1 MKATHLKGSSHDR
14 NKRNKLKYRGE
25 DTVTVDRT
33 EEEDVDRTTVTGF
46 ERDSLHPGHA
56 IDEGGLHYQPDTD
69 VDQAEGT
76 YGDTIRRGPVEE
88 SPGGLIYE
96 EEIYKLR
103 KRSGSPRSQA
113 IWEIEE
119 ERARGELP
127 ADDMHDARGS
137 DYYNGDRRVARPN
150 LGDNPLSPNPIDSAV
165 DAPDWL
171 TRFGLDPNEP
181 PPWLKVYQRLLNWAI
196 VWPFSEFDGA
206 VQSCQRGE
214 QVDEV
219 ALSIWTTQVYKRYVR
234 SQLTQYP
241 PRPVDK
247 MFVPPNLTDAINNA
261 VYNGRHADAAGM
273 LRDLWYPFG
282 FSGSPRVILALG
294 RHRREDNHWVAHRCV
309 RLFTTRGTEL
319 MGSDRFSLTE
329 GQILTYDCYMERTL
343 SDSRV
348 RGCLDEFQILLML
361 LFISPWAGGSLS
373 VLRSPT
379 NSIRLPRGSLSGS
392 SRSTAPFNCSLTTLW
407 GPAVFG
413 ATCSW
418 AQNPSA

>member
-1 MKATHLKGSSHDR
+1 MKATQLKGSGHDR

-33 EEEDVDRTTVTGF
+33 EEEDADRTTVTGF
-46 ERDSLHPGHA
+46 EGDSLHPGHA
-56 IDEGGLHYQPDTD
+56 VDEGGLHYQPDTD

-88 SPGGLIYE
+88 SPGGQIYE

-119 ERARGELP
+119 ERTRGELP
-127 ADDMHDARGS
+127 ADDMHDTRAS

-150 LGDNPLSPNPIDSAV
+150 LGDNPLSPNPNDSAV

-181 PPWLKVYQRLLNWAI
+181 PPWLKVHQRLLNWAI

-234 SQLTQYP
+234 TQLTQYP

-309 RLFTTRGTEL
+309 CLFTTHRTEL
-319 MGSDRFSLTE
+319 MGCDRFSLTE

-348 RGCLDEFQILLML
+348 RGRLERYQILLMML
-361 LFISPWAGGSLS
+361 LSL
-373 VLRSPT
+373 
-379 NSIRLPRGSLSGS
+379 
-392 SRSTAPFNCSLTTLW
+392 
-407 GPAVFG
+407 
-413 ATCSW
+413 
-418 AQNPSA
+418 